1 MTAGNTHKPQKPRR
15 PLNAATLRQRPGP
28 KRKLRA
34 PALVP
39 QRSRWTEKQRR
50 FVSEYVIDLNA
61 TQAAVRAGYSERTA
75 PQIGSENLRKPHIA
89 AAIEEELAARAART
103 QVTSDEVV
111 RELRRIGMARL
122 DHAVSWDNERL
133 VLVPSEQ
140 LSQDTAAAVASVDRG
155 KYGPRIRMHD
165 KVKALQLLGEHT
177 GAFEAGQQQ
186 AQMIQVNIVVD
197 DKREV
202 GRPTLCGVN
211 RRDLI
216 GED

>member
-1 MTAGNTHKPQKPRR
+1 MTADNTRKPCKPRR
-15 PLNAATLRQRPGP
+15 PLNAATVRQRPGP

-122 DHAVSWDNERL
+122 EHAVSWDNERL

-140 LSQDTAAAVASVDRG
+140 LSEDTAAAVASVDRG
-155 KYGPRIRMHD
+155 KYGLHIHMHD
-165 KVKALQLLGEHT
+165 KLKALQLLGEHT
-177 GAFEAGQQQ
+177 GAFRVEQQQ
-186 AQMIQVNIVVD
+186 PEMVELRIVVD
-197 DKREV
+197 EKRKVSSLE
-202 GRPTLCGVN
+202 
-211 RRDLI
+211 
-216 GED
+216 